1 MRQENYNRWL
11 MHFEP
16 MPEGCTTWIENS
28 SGYCYPVRSREVGRR
43 LVAEWN
49 RAATSERD
57 KYELRGI

>member
-1 MRQENYNRWL
+1 MKQENYNRWL

-16 MPEGCTTWIENS
+16 MPEGCTTWIENA

-49 RAATSERD
+49 RAAASERD
-57 KYELRGI
+57 KYELRGV